1 MNKTMMSGVL
11 SSSYKQ
17 VAAVKSGC
25 IGVYRQYN
33 TCNTEVSLGSIINTC
48 TRAAA
53 LILCNLSSII
63 GCIHGAIVAATGR
76 SDRRGD
82 CRGDDRPVYTLCKGS
97 TAIEAVGVSGDI
109 IIIDPVSSCSCVD
122 NHHNLTSA
130 A

>member
-1 MNKTMMSGVL
+1 MSGVL

-63 GCIHGAIVAATGR
+63 GCIHYVKAQLR
-76 SDRRGD
+76 SRQWGL
-82 CRGDDRPVYTLCKGS
+82 VVTL
-97 TAIEAVGVSGDI
+97 
-109 IIIDPVSSCSCVD
+109 
-122 NHHNLTSA
+122 
-130 A
+130 